1 MSDFDT
7 FINRWEITARLNLL
21 TPLRI
26 GGGQTANVYSLSET
40 PVLMSYDAELQ
51 TVEPFIPG
59 SSFKGV
65 LRSTVERIV
74 RTFNDEECCI
84 SVGDKR
90 NDKVLCGNCI
100 PCSVFGSMKAGSK
113 IRVLDCHYSE
123 GARFGSVVNERPHC
137 ATNYR
142 INRDAGIYEMQT
154 RTRRMGNKTITIPN
168 SNPRFE
174 EIIVSNLSFDVHIKM
189 DNADEH
195 EVGLVLLALE
205 EFNHKR
211 CHIGGG
217 ASRGQGFADVT
228 NINVIKKG
236 MDNDSGISFK
246 VTEKPQDTSP
256 LKRSARDYLK
266 DMNDGKNTTRQDFD
280 VYYNA
285 YLPATEETGNIVVEY
300 NVKTVGDFQ
309 MPGVDE
315 ETVTDGGVPVIPGS
329 TIKGFLR
336 HKLID
341 DKMPAD
347 KIDDIFGAA
356 KGKYAHRSRVI
367 ISDAYPAVEFFESNK
382 IPAGTNLK
390 LWVVFDNMDGDDIEL
405 IKSNLNGGPKL
416 ITGKRITGATK
427 NSRTSKNM
435 VVFEQGVNFPF
446 RTKTYLGSIS

>member
-1 MSDFDT
+1 MSDFDE
-7 FINRWEITARLNLL
+7 FVNRWEITARLNLL

-40 PVLMSYDAELQ
+40 PVLMSYDAESQ

-74 RTFNDEECCI
+74 RTFNEDECCI
-84 SVGDKR
+84 SVGSKP
-90 NDKVLCGNCI
+90 CGNCI
-100 PCSVFGSMKAGSK
+100 PCSVFGSMNSGAK
-113 IRVLDCHYSE
+113 IRVLDCHLS
-123 GARFGSVVNERPHC
+123 GGVRFGNVVNERPHC

-154 RTRRMGNKTITIPN
+154 RTRRMGNQTITVPK

-174 EIIVSNLSFDVHIKM
+174 EIIVSNLSFDVHIKI

-217 ASRGQGFADVT
+217 ASRGQGFADVKD
-228 NINVIKKG
+228 INVIKKEMG
-236 MDNDSGISFK
+236 NGSGISFE

-256 LKRSARDYLK
+256 LKLSVRDYL
-266 DMNDGKNTTRQDFD
+266 DDVDDRKNTTRRDFD

-285 YLPATEETGNIVVEY
+285 YLPASEETGNIVFEY
-300 NVKTVGDFQ
+300 NVKTVGEFQ

-315 ETVTDGGVPVIPGS
+315 ETVTDSGVPVIPGS

-341 DKMPAD
+341 DTLPAD
-347 KIDDIFGAA
+347 KIDDLFGAA
-356 KGKYAHRSRVI
+356 NGKYAHRSRVI
-367 ISDAYPAVEFFESNK
+367 ISDAYPADEFLESNK

-390 LWVVFDNMDGDDIEL
+390 LWVVFDNMDRDDIEL
-405 IKSNLNGGPKL
+405 IKSSLNGGHKL

-427 NSRTSKNM
+427 NTRTSKNM
-435 VVFEQGVNFPF
+435 VMFEPVSKLTF

>member
-1 MSDFDT
+1 MSDFDE

-40 PVLMSYDAELQ
+40 PVLMSYDAESQ

-74 RTFNDEECCI
+74 RTFSEEECCI
-84 SVGDKR
+84 SVGSKP
-90 NDKVLCGNCI
+90 CGKCI
-100 PCSVFGSMKAGSK
+100 PCSIFGSMDGGAK
-113 IRVLDCHYSE
+113 IRVLDGHLSQ
-123 GARFGSVVNERPHC
+123 GAKFSNMVDERPHC
-137 ATNYR
+137 KTDYEL
-142 INRDAGIYEMQT
+142 NRNASIYEVEMT
-154 RTRRMGNKTITIPN
+154 ERRLSKKRIKMPKTKL
-168 SNPRFE
+168 RFE
-174 EIIVSNLSFDVHIKM
+174 EIVASNLSFDVHIKM

-195 EVGLVLLALE
+195 EVGLVLLALD

-228 NINVIKKG
+228 DIKVIKKEMG
-236 MDNDSGISFK
+236 NSSRISFE
-246 VTEKPQDTSP
+246 VTEKPLDTSP

-266 DMNDGKNTTRQDFD
+266 DMDDRKKTTRRDFD

-285 YLPATEETGNIVVEY
+285 YLPASEETGNIVFEY
-300 NVKTVGDFQ
+300 NVKTVGEFQ
-309 MPGVDE
+309 MLGADE

-341 DKMPAD
+341 DKLPAD
-347 KIDDIFGAA
+347 KIDDLFGAA
-356 KGKYAHRSRVI
+356 NGKYAHRSRVI
-367 ISDAYPAVEFFESNK
+367 ISDAYPADEFLESNK

-390 LWVVFDNMDGDDIEL
+390 LWIVFDNMDRDDIEL
-405 IKSNLNGGPKL
+405 IKSSLNGGYKL
-416 ITGKRITGATK
+416 ITGKRITGAIK
-427 NSRTSKNM
+427 NTRTSRN
-435 VVFEQGVNFPF
+435 VVMFEPVSKLTF
-446 RTKTYLGSIS
+446 RTKTYLSSIS

>member
-1 MSDFDT
+1 MSDFDK

-40 PVLMSYDAELQ
+40 PVLMSYDAESQ

-65 LRSTVERIV
+65 LRSTAERLV
-74 RTFNDEECCI
+74 RTFSEDECCI
-84 SVGDKR
+84 SVGSKP
-90 NDKVLCGNCI
+90 CGKCI
-100 PCSVFGSMKAGSK
+100 PCSVFGSMEAGSK
-113 IRVLDCHYSE
+113 IRVLDCHLSE
-123 GARFGSVVNERPHC
+123 GTRFGSVVDERPHC
-137 ATNYR
+137 ATKYR
-142 INRDAGIYEMQT
+142 INRDAGIYDMLT
-154 RTRRMGNKTITIPN
+154 RTRRIDNRTITIPE

-195 EVGLVLLALE
+195 EVGLVLLALD

-228 NINVIKKG
+228 DIKVIKKEMG
-236 MDNDSGISFK
+236 NGSGITFE

-256 LKRSARDYLK
+256 LKWSARDYLK
-266 DMNDGKNTTRQDFD
+266 DMDDGKNTTRKDFD
-280 VYYNA
+280 IYYNA
-285 YLPATEETGNIVVEY
+285 YLPAGEETGNIVFEY

-341 DKMPAD
+341 DKLSAD

-356 KGKYAHRSRVI
+356 KGKYAHRSRLI
-367 ISDAYPAVEFFESNK
+367 ISDAYPMDEFLESNK
-382 IPAGTNLK
+382 IPEDTNLK
-390 LWVVFDNMDGDDIEL
+390 LWIVFDNMESKDIEL
-405 IKSNLNGGPKL
+405 IKRNLNGGPKL
-416 ITGKRITGATK
+416 ITGKQITGATK
-427 NSRTSKNM
+427 NTRTLKNM
-435 VVFEQGVNFPF
+435 VVFEPVSKLTF
-446 RTKTYLGSIS
+446 RTKTYLDLIS